1 MAIQLLHGVNY
12 TPSCI
17 YVRTRRTLISQSG
30 RTDLFRLSRIAN
42 NKQECAGRLKTT
54 LVFANDLIVPFDT
67 VAQNVRGI
75 TQSTDAGL
83 GDHHISLPTPIK
95 IEKLTECLVGYHQ
108 DEKHALLQGLTQG
121 FRLCYSGPDRTR
133 VSANHKSARDDIAT
147 LKMKIQKELDA
158 GRVAGPFDKPPLPNF
173 QVSPLGLVPK
183 KVPGEFRVIHDL
195 SYPKG
200 DSINSTVSKEYATI
214 HYQPFDDLISV
225 IKLLGS
231 GTLVAKT
238 DIESAFRLIPIHPHD
253 YNLLGF
259 VVDGKFYYDRC
270 LPMGSSVSC
279 RTFELFS
286 NALHWILENKC
297 QVAYVWHLLDD
308 FVVCGPP
315 DSPACT
321 ESLKC
326 VLDLAESLGVP
337 INHSKTVAPTPC
349 LTVVGI
355 EVDTDSM
362 QLRLPEDKLLHAR
375 DLCKQFRVKRKVT
388 LRQLQS
394 LIGFLNFA
402 CNVVVPGRAFLR
414 RLIDLTKGVSSKHFH
429 IRLTRESRRDI
440 DAWLV
445 FLQNFNGV
453 SMLLSDVW
461 LSSDK
466 VRLYTDSA
474 MSAGYAAVYGR
485 RWFNGS
491 WPEGWQGYH
500 ITVLELYPIVAAV
513 CVWGHLL
520 ANHCVLFMCDNMS
533 VVEIINKQSS
543 KDQHVMSL
551 MRRFVIETMK
561 YNILFKCKHV
571 PGKSNIVA
579 DHLSRFQVAQAR
591 ESQPQLNATPVQLPE
606 YILPWTLQ

>member
-1 MAIQLLHGVNY
+1 M
-12 TPSCI
+12 
-17 YVRTRRTLISQSG
+17 
-30 RTDLFRLSRIAN
+30 
-42 NKQECAGRLKTT
+42 
-54 LVFANDLIVPFDT
+54 
-67 VAQNVRGI
+67 
-75 TQSTDAGL
+75 
-83 GDHHISLPTPIK
+83 
-95 IEKLTECLVGYHQ
+95 
-108 DEKHALLQGLTQG
+108 
-121 FRLCYSGPDRTR
+121 
-133 VSANHKSARDDIAT
+133 
-147 LKMKIQKELDA
+147 
-158 GRVAGPFDKPPLPNF
+158 
-173 QVSPLGLVPK
+173 
-183 KVPGEFRVIHDL
+183 
-195 SYPKG
+195 
-200 DSINSTVSKEYATI
+200 
-214 HYQPFDDLISV
+214 
-225 IKLLGS
+225 
-231 GTLVAKT
+231 
-238 DIESAFRLIPIHPHD
+238 
-253 YNLLGF
+253 
-259 VVDGKFYYDRC
+259 
-270 LPMGSSVSC
+270 
-279 RTFELFS
+279 
-286 NALHWILENKC
+286 
-297 QVAYVWHLLDD
+297 
-308 FVVCGPP
+308 
-315 DSPACT
+315 
-321 ESLKC
+321 
-326 VLDLAESLGVP
+326 LDLAESLGVP

-513 CVWGHLL
+513 CVCGHIL

-551 MRRFVIETMK
+551 MRRFVIETME
-561 YNILFKCKHV
+561 YNILIKCKHV
-571 PGKSNIVA
+571 PEKSNIVA